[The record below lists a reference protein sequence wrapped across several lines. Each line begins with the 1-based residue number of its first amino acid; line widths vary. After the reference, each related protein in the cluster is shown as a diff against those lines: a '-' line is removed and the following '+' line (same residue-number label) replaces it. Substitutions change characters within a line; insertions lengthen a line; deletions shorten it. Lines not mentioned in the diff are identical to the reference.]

1 MVRMLTGPAEDE
13 DSIPI
18 PRTKQFTT
26 VTPALRNLTPS
37 FGLNRYLHRCD
48 TQKLM
53 QAHSFNLSAQKAEA
67 SGSL

>member
-1 MVRMLTGPAEDE
+1 MVRILTDPAEDQ

-18 PRTKQFTT
+18 TPTRQFTT

-37 FGLNRYLHRCD
+37 FGLNRYLHMCD

-53 QAHSFNLSAQKAEA
+53 QVHSFNLSAQKAEA